1 MTDLIPRLSSG
12 EMPLELAEYLRPR
25 VERLGYLGEF
35 FQYTAHQPKALLS
48 FMTFTEELRKAL
60 PEKLTETVALSV
72 SNLMDNAYERVQ
84 HERLCVKLG
93 FEKAWIREVNAL
105 SPSTASRM
113 TNEER
118 LVQTLVIAAVERF
131 GVGLRRLRK
140 SADFSHELQRS
151 CLDLF
156 VGCRRV
162 EIKKSSDISTH
173 ECFTFPTGTIQPT
186 CRMRLKI
193 GPNHASR
200 HQMFRMSATMISAA
214 STETANAGFNSI
226 RRIETIDS
234 TAKKIGTTIHHRQV
248 ARNSVTPGPADAPI
262 PCSKCSRTSPLRHA
276 VDAE

>member
-48 FMTFTEELRKAL
+48 FMTFTEELRNAL

-118 LVQTLVIAAVERF
+118 LVQTLVIAAIERK
-131 GVGLRRLRK
+131 GHRCK
-140 SADFSHELQRS
+140 TELEAVIRA
-151 CLDLF
+151 
-156 VGCRRV
+156 
-162 EIKKSSDISTH
+162 
-173 ECFTFPTGTIQPT
+173 
-186 CRMRLKI
+186 I
-193 GPNHASR
+193 G
-200 HQMFRMSATMISAA
+200 
-214 STETANAGFNSI
+214 
-226 RRIETIDS
+226 
-234 TAKKIGTTIHHRQV
+234 HRQAIAV
-248 ARNSVTPGPADAPI
+248 LMLVGRYITHALTVNCLALEPPVQ
-262 PCSKCSRTSPLRHA
+262 SPLE
-276 VDAE
+276 DQ